1 MKSPRAEDVRR
12 GISALWD
19 TLQCPI
25 CLELMTTPVSTKCDH
40 QFCKFCMQK
49 LLEGTKKREANCPV
63 CKTKVTKRSLQE
75 SPGFQRLITGLQ
87 NMIEAY
93 ENDTRT
99 NYFTGLTL
107 QRRRPQSMTETE
119 GSTFLSGNSPDN
131 HHDNGDG
138 EEHGLSGTHSSTVE
152 ANNGF
157 ASLMDLEDSNCL
169 MVINDGLDTSFSE
182 TPQTSGEK
190 GYIRVGISPTVEPVE
205 KQEMAEVVEKATSRP
220 RTRGKKRLAQL
231 EYPPSCLALVADDV
245 LQQQAPKDDAEKETG
260 KTQKIQRQARK
271 SVEKVSQWLLQVPLT
286 ENLGSGV
293 HPDPTSDPKGPPTSP
308 GGSVSSTSTKILR
321 REKPEGDQK
330 TEEQVGLRR
339 AEPEADQ
346 KTEDQVKSLEDQVF
360 GIVYTRRGKRSFS
373 PPQQRLQ
380 LIPHDPSPVTEEYD
394 PHADTGESRQP
405 VPGDYETKSNSEAE
419 DGGVEA
425 AEVVVEIPPQMSNH
439 QSSDTDNDVPKEPR
453 ALDLSRR
460 SRLEA
465 PQSEEPPPQEGEE
478 KDEEGEAS
486 SLAFNRA
493 VLKLE
498 RISAN
503 RTGHAM
509 QDIDADL
516 KIETAE
522 KPETSPKRRPGLRKG
537 KGVKRQNRMSA
548 RGTKP
553 LVLVGALGG
562 EAVPERPQSRM
573 GCGEE
578 RVQIETYPS
587 SEEVGATVGR
597 TTRSRR
603 PLLIAKEVPG
613 SCAGKRPSKRAIS
626 TRGQTFIETGPDK
639 DDLVDP
645 PAKTKMIILDEGNQ
659 TGVNVTQKNGCICE
673 DDIGGIENIGSVEGS
688 VAPLSQ
694 TKVLT
699 QMNGS
704 IVEVPNTTSPCE
716 ARSPSIVQIDST
728 CRTPSVAVVPSS
740 APKSIMA
747 ANQNGACTED
757 SPCRIKCV
765 EREEDEDMSD
775 SEVDTEQLMK
785 SFKVAKRKSF
795 HLGSPKGTRS
805 SLRSNKSTQIS
816 KTVDDSVPGI
826 ECIPDQIPKSTEKSA
841 TETSEKQPEM
851 EKSSCGDMVASSYS
865 PRRNTSLSGIRPRGL
880 RRRLVQSEEALKSDN
895 ASLTKCQDSGVGCLS
910 GNTASSTLSPNKA
923 AKSLRCTVTPDA
935 SESVLLFS
943 ALEVT
948 EDGSLGVTSRSKKRL
963 QTANKPKQPTKRKL
977 DAVTLPKTTPCNST
991 AMSATQGNTDNS
1003 VEVVNT
1009 NGSITPDGLEPQVV
1023 ESSDKEPECSGL
1035 SAGSPI
1041 KKNPMRKAH
1050 RLESSSDEEI
1060 PTLAEIFKRRPPA
1073 VQCDGLE
1080 GPAEAQ
1086 NGPQRGSECEEEPSV
1101 STTPLANPAVC
1112 PPSPDFVEFSQASV
1126 DLFDTPAECDIAA
1139 IDNGVSMDSSQFSSD
1154 LLVTQQ
1160 RQAMQKEL
1168 LRLGNLMALVT
1179 EVLQE
1184 KEEGSGAELPADQP
1198 STGTA
1203 VESELPA
1210 DQPSTGTAV
1219 ESELPADQPSTG
1231 EDLSRPCALEVKQAA
1246 RDPAPIK
1253 TRHSISPHS
1262 PVANHVASP
1271 APGLLRPDETAATVP
1286 QSAMATRP
1294 STRLSGDTRTPSSQ
1308 GSKVKWTENQT
1319 KPPPRLE
1326 DGATAAEDQVTRRVS
1341 ETDPPDAPK
1350 PECVF
1355 VMSGLG
1361 SSEQVMVRKFAK
1373 RIGARVVP
1381 QVTPEVTHVIMC
1393 TDEDLVCERTLKY
1406 FLGIAGRKWVLSF
1419 LWISECF
1426 KQGDLLDEGVF
1437 EVRGDVVN
1445 GAAHHGPLR
1454 ARSTGDQDLLMKG
1467 YKICFQ
1473 GSFTDMTKDQMEWM
1487 VELCGAAVVKDP
1499 LQFNSKKS
1507 CHQLLIVQPG
1517 TETALTK
1524 PSASYG
1530 RATVVNRGWLLDSV
1544 ATYTLQNPDDY
1555 RA

>member
-49 LLEGTKKREANCPV
+49 LLEGNKKREANCPV

-119 GSTFLSGNSPDN
+119 GSTFSSGNAPDN
-131 HHDNGDG
+131 HHDNGDS

-157 ASLMDLEDSNCL
+157 ASLMDLEDSNCF

-190 GYIRVGISPTVEPVE
+190 GYIRVGISPTVEPVK

-231 EYPPSCLALVADDV
+231 EYPPSRLALVADDV

-286 ENLGSGV
+286 ENLGSVV
-293 HPDPTSDPKGPPTSP
+293 HPDPTSDLKGPPTSP

-321 REKPEGDQK
+321 RAKPEGDHK
-330 TEEQVGLRR
+330 TEEQVSLRR

-380 LIPHDPSPVTEEYD
+380 LIPHDPSPVIEEYN

-405 VPGDYETKSNSEAE
+405 IPGDYETKSNSEAE

-425 AEVVVEIPPQMSNH
+425 AEGGVEIPPQMSNH

-453 ALDLSRR
+453 ALDLSQR

-465 PQSEEPPPQEGEE
+465 PQSEGPPPQEGEE

-486 SLAFNRA
+486 RLVFNRA

-503 RTGHAM
+503 RTGQAM
-509 QDIDADL
+509 Q
-516 KIETAE
+516 E
-522 KPETSPKRRPGLRKG
+522 KPETSPKRRSGLRKG

-562 EAVPERPQSRM
+562 EAVPKRPQSRL

-578 RVQIETYPS
+578 RVQIEPYPS
-587 SEEVGATVGR
+587 SEEVGATIGR

-603 PLLIAKEVPG
+603 PLHIAKEVPG

-626 TRGQTFIETGPDK
+626 TRGQTFIEPGPDK
-639 DDLVDP
+639 DNLVHP
-645 PAKTKMIILDEGNQ
+645 PAKTRIIILDEGNQ

-673 DDIGGIENIGSVEGS
+673 DDIGGIEKIGSVEGS

-716 ARSPSIVQIDST
+716 ARSPSIVQIDTT

-740 APKSIMA
+740 APKSVMA

-757 SPCRIKCV
+757 SPSRVKCV

-805 SLRSNKSTQIS
+805 SLRSNKITTIS

-826 ECIPDQIPKSTEKSA
+826 ECITNQIPESTEKSA
-841 TETSEKQPEM
+841 TETSEKPPEM

-865 PRRNTSLSGIRPRGL
+865 PRRNTSLSGLRPRGL

-935 SESVLLFS
+935 SESLLLFS

-948 EDGSLGVTSRSKKRL
+948 EDGSLGVTSRSKTRL

-1003 VEVVNT
+1003 VEVLVNT
-1009 NGSITPDGLEPQVV
+1009 NGSITPDGLEPQVA
-1023 ESSDKEPECSGL
+1023 ESPDKEPECSGL
-1035 SAGSPI
+1035 SAGSAI
-1041 KKNPMRKAH
+1041 KKNPKRKAH

-1060 PTLAEIFKRRPPA
+1060 PTLADIFQCRPPA

-1086 NGPQRGSECEEEPSV
+1086 HGPQRRSGCEEEPGV
-1101 STTPLANPAVC
+1101 SATPLANPAVC
-1112 PPSPDFVEFSQASV
+1112 PPSPDFVELSQTSV

-1184 KEEGSGAELPADQP
+1184 KEEGSG
-1198 STGTA
+1198 T
-1203 VESELPA
+1203 ELPA

-1231 EDLSRPCALEVKQAA
+1231 EDLSTPCALEVKQAA

-1253 TRHSISPHS
+1253 TIHSISPHS

-1271 APGLLRPDETAATVP
+1271 EPGLLRPDDTAATVP

-1294 STRLSGDTRTPSSQ
+1294 STRLSGDPRTPSSQ

-1319 KPPPRLE
+1319 KTPPRLE
-1326 DGATAAEDQVTRRVS
+1326 DGATADEDQVTRRVS
-1341 ETDPPDAPK
+1341 ETEPPDATTPK

-1393 TDEDLVCERTLKY
+1393 TDPSL
-1406 FLGIAGRKWVLSF
+1406 
-1419 LWISECF
+1419 
-1426 KQGDLLDEGVF
+1426 
-1437 EVRGDVVN
+1437 
-1445 GAAHHGPLR
+1445 
-1454 ARSTGDQDLLMKG
+1454 
-1467 YKICFQ
+1467 
-1473 GSFTDMTKDQMEWM
+1473 
-1487 VELCGAAVVKDP
+1487 
-1499 LQFNSKKS
+1499 
-1507 CHQLLIVQPG
+1507 
-1517 TETALTK
+1517 
-1524 PSASYG
+1524 PSAEFC
-1530 RATVVNRGWLLDSV
+1530 
-1544 ATYTLQNPDDY
+1544 NPS
-1555 RA
+1555 